1 MYKYFATCPKGM
13 EQLLAAELTE
23 LGASAVRETTAGVSF
38 SGELETGYKSAMWS
52 RFSSRI
58 LFSLTDFEADDD
70 LSLYLGISNY
80 AWEELFSV
88 EKTIS
93 VSFSGQNS
101 EIRSTEYGA
110 VKVKDAIV
118 DRFRKK
124 QGARPSVD
132 RRNPDVLIYV
142 HLDRKNHVTV
152 SIDISGES
160 LHRREYR
167 AKAGAAPIKENLAAV
182 MVRRSGWDGST
193 NFIDPMCGS
202 GTILIEA
209 ALSAL
214 NMAPGLRRKRLG
226 FSNLLIHDEALWE
239 KVRAEAEE
247 TAKEHQEKGLPCR
260 IMGFDRD
267 PEIIEIARE
276 NAEKAGVADF
286 VSFGVSELR
295 DLRNPFDGAPATM
308 VTNPPYGERLG
319 NVKDL
324 LTVYRELGDVLKR
337 EFPGSTA
344 AVISSSKDLLSY
356 IRLRASKVYHLFNG
370 SLPCELR
377 VYSLREREEAAGQA
391 ADAGAGSA
399 APRTE
404 SLSESA
410 TAFLNRFRKNLKHL
424 SKWAAREGV
433 EAYRAYD
440 ADLPDYNAAIDIYR
454 DAAVIQEYRAPK
466 EIPEYESHRRLLDMV
481 ECVRMATGFEGKRI
495 FLKQRRRQS
504 AGSQYTG
511 NEASGRDDS
520 LELMVSEYGARY
532 LVNLT
537 DRIDTGLFLDYR
549 LVRRYI
555 RDNAKGKSFLNLF
568 CYTGTSSVAAALG
581 GASSVVSVDMSST
594 YLDWTQEN
602 FRLNGIDISD
612 AMKYRFVKADC
623 VRWLKTAENE
633 GRKYDLVLFDPPT
646 FSNSKSMEGV
656 FSVQDDYQEMLRLI
670 SGILADGGLIIFSNN
685 FRGFSLD
692 LEALAGLGL
701 CAEDVTPRTI
711 PEDYRR
717 TPKIHCC
724 YLVRK
729 ICQ

>member
-23 LGASAVRETTAGVSF
+23 LGASGVRETTAGVAF
-38 SGELETGYKSAMWS
+38 SGDLETGYRSAMWS

-70 LSLYLGISNY
+70 LSLYLGISSY
-80 AWEELFSV
+80 AWEDLFSV

-124 QGARPSVD
+124 LGSRPSVD
-132 RRNPDVLIYV
+132 RKKPDVLIYV
-142 HLDRKNHVTV
+142 HLDRKSHVSV

-167 AKAGAAPIKENLAAV
+167 AKAGTAPIKENLAAV

-209 ALSAL
+209 ALMAL
-214 NMAPGLRRKRLG
+214 HMAPGLRRKRLG
-226 FSNLLIHDEALWE
+226 FANLLIHDGALWE

-247 TAKEHQEKGLPCR
+247 TAREYQEKGLPGK

-267 PEIIEIARE
+267 PEIIGIARE

-295 DLRNPFDGAPATM
+295 DLRNPFDGAPAVM

-324 LTVYRELGDVLKR
+324 LTVYRELGDVLKK

-370 SLPCELR
+370 SLSCELR
-377 VYSLREREEAAGQA
+377 VYSLRERDEAGGQA
-391 ADAGAGSA
+391 ASESGNA
-399 APRTE
+399 APSAE

-410 TAFLNRFRKNLKHL
+410 TAFLNRFRKNFKRL
-424 SKWAAREGV
+424 SKWASREGA
-433 EAYRAYD
+433 EAWRAYD

-454 DAAVIQEYRAPK
+454 DCAVIQEYRAPK
-466 EIPEYESHRRLLDMV
+466 EIPEYEAHRRLLDMV

-504 AGSQYTG
+504 AGNQYTG
-511 NEASGRDDS
+511 GEASGHDDR
-520 LELMVSEYGARY
+520 LELLVTEYGVKY

-537 DRIDTGLFLDYR
+537 DRIDTGIFPDYR

-555 RDNAKGKSFLNLF
+555 REHAKGRSFLNLF

-581 GASSVVSVDMSST
+581 GAASVVSVDMSST
-594 YLDWTQEN
+594 YLDWTREN
-602 FRLNGIDISD
+602 FRLNGIDTSD
-612 AMKYRFVKADC
+612 ASRYRFVKADC
-623 VRWLKTAENE
+623 VRWLRTAKDE
-633 GRKYDLVLFDPPT
+633 GKKYDLVLFDPPT
-646 FSNSKSMEGV
+646 FSNSKSMSGV
-656 FSVQDDYQEMLRLI
+656 FSVQDDYLEMLRLI
-670 SGILADGGLIIFSNN
+670 SELLTDDGLIIFSNN
-685 FRGFSLD
+685 YRGFTLD
-692 LEALAGLGL
+692 PEAVEGLGL
-701 CAEDVTPRTI
+701 SAEDVTARTI

-729 ICQ
+729 ICR

>member
-1 MYKYFATCPKGM
+1 M

-80 AWEELFSV
+80 AWEDLFSV

-267 PEIIEIARE
+267 P
-276 NAEKAGVADF
+276 
-286 VSFGVSELR
+286 
-295 DLRNPFDGAPATM
+295 
-308 VTNPPYGERLG
+308 
-319 NVKDL
+319 
-324 LTVYRELGDVLKR
+324 
-337 EFPGSTA
+337 
-344 AVISSSKDLLSY
+344 
-356 IRLRASKVYHLFNG
+356 
-370 SLPCELR
+370 
-377 VYSLREREEAAGQA
+377 
-391 ADAGAGSA
+391 GSA
-399 APRTE
+399 
-404 SLSESA
+404 SLSSA
-410 TAFLNRFRKNLKHL
+410 T
-424 SKWAAREGV
+424 SG
-433 EAYRAYD
+433 
-440 ADLPDYNAAIDIYR
+440 
-454 DAAVIQEYRAPK
+454 
-466 EIPEYESHRRLLDMV
+466 IPL
-481 ECVRMATGFEGKRI
+481 
-495 FLKQRRRQS
+495 
-504 AGSQYTG
+504 
-511 NEASGRDDS
+511 
-520 LELMVSEYGARY
+520 
-532 LVNLT
+532 
-537 DRIDTGLFLDYR
+537 TGLQPPWLQ
-549 LVRRYI
+549 I
-555 RDNAKGKSFLNLF
+555 RPTARGW
-568 CYTGTSSVAAALG
+568 GTSRT
-581 GASSVVSVDMSST
+581 SSLSIGSSET
-594 YLDWTQEN
+594 
-602 FRLNGIDISD
+602 S
-612 AMKYRFVKADC
+612 
-623 VRWLKTAENE
+623 
-633 GRKYDLVLFDPPT
+633 
-646 FSNSKSMEGV
+646 
-656 FSVQDDYQEMLRLI
+656 
-670 SGILADGGLIIFSNN
+670 
-685 FRGFSLD
+685 
-692 LEALAGLGL
+692 
-701 CAEDVTPRTI
+701 
-711 PEDYRR
+711 
-717 TPKIHCC
+717 
-724 YLVRK
+724 
-729 ICQ
+729 